1 MVDSVHKNGPY
12 IVIAPGFAFAHARPS
27 EAVKRTGMAWMRL
40 SSPVEF
46 GHRSNDPVTLV
57 VALAATDSTAHQS
70 AMGELARLLADP
82 EKKSELDSAASAQ
95 ELLATLDGGHGKG
108 GATASSAEAGTTAR
122 GSTGRGATRNHIL
135 TVCGN
140 GLGTSLFLKNTVE
153 KVLDRWGWSSYV
165 SVEATD
171 TVSAKG
177 KAKEADLIVTS
188 GEIGRALGDLGVPMQ
203 IIEDFT
209 SAKEVDAALRAS
221 YDV

>member
-1 MVDSVHKNGPY
+1 
-12 IVIAPGFAFAHARPS
+12 
-27 EAVKRTGMAWMRL
+27 
-40 SSPVEF
+40 
-46 GHRSNDPVTLV
+46 
-57 VALAATDSTAHQS
+57 
-70 AMGELARLLADP
+70 
-82 EKKSELDSAASAQ
+82 
-95 ELLATLDGGHGKG
+95 
-108 GATASSAEAGTTAR
+108 
-122 GSTGRGATRNHIL
+122 
-135 TVCGN
+135 
-140 GLGTSLFLKNTVE
+140 VE
-153 KVLDRWGWSSYV
+153 KVLDRWGWGSYV